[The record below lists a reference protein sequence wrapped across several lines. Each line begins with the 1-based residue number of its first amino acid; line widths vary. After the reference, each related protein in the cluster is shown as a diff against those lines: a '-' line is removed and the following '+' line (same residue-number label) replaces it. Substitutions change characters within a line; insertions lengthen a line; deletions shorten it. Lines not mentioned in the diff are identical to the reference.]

1 MLAEESIMTRAREG
15 VLSAIGN
22 TPLVRL
28 PNVLGDTPFKLYGK
42 LEMLNPGGSIKDR
55 TAISILEH
63 GLDSGEIKD
72 GTVVVESTSGNM
84 GIGLAQA
91 CLQLGLRFVCVVDPK
106 TTQQN
111 IRILEAYGAELDC
124 VEEPDPET
132 GEYLQ
137 ARLNRVKY
145 QLRNIDN
152 SFWPNQYANPYNPKA
167 HGRTMHEIVTQLHGK
182 LDYLFCATSTC
193 GTMRGCAEYV
203 RENRLHTKI
212 MAVDAVGSVIFGGP
226 RKKRLIPGHGAAVTP
241 PLFVPDLAHRAI
253 HVTDIDCVVGCRR
266 LARKEAILAGGSSG
280 AVIMAVEQIQHTI
293 EPGANCVVILPDRG
307 ERYLDTIY
315 SNEWVEKHFG
325 CIEYLHENPFHEEL
339 LEVAGAA

>member
-1 MLAEESIMTRAREG
+1 MLAEERITNYAREG
-15 VLSAIGN
+15 ILSAIGN

-28 PNVLGDTPFKLYGK
+28 SNVLGNIPFKLYGK

-55 TAISILEH
+55 TAISILDH
-63 GLDSGEIKD
+63 GLDTGKIRA

-111 IRILEAYGAELDC
+111 MRILEAYGAELDC
-124 VEEPDPET
+124 VREPDPDT

-145 QLRNIDN
+145 QLRTINN

-167 HGRTMHEIVTQLHGK
+167 HERTMHEIVTQLDGK

-203 RENRLHTKI
+203 REHHLNTKI
-212 MAVDAVGSVIFGGP
+212 IAVDAVGSVIFGGP
-226 RKKRLIPGHGAAVTP
+226 RAKRLIPGHGAAVTP
-241 PLFVPDLAHRAI
+241 ALFLPELAHAAI
-253 HVTDIDCVVGCRR
+253 LVTDIDCIIGCRR
-266 LARKEAILAGGSSG
+266 LARSEAILAGGSSG
-280 AVIMAVEQIQHTI
+280 AVIMAVEQVQRTI
-293 EPGANCVVILPDRG
+293 EPNAVCAVILPDRG
-307 ERYLDTIY
+307 ERYLETIY

-325 CIEYLHENPFHEEL
+325 CVDYLYENPVQEEL
-339 LEVAGAA
+339 LVAGAA